1 MKSLAGITED
11 QKFGAMCRSSAIFWE
26 EEEGE
31 NQVISM
37 NAQVAQ
43 SLSMAITS
51 HCVVEDAHCSKRRTR
66 ETKDGP
72 GGAPLLELDLH
83 LQTASRL
90 ETLSWKPPAFTSA
103 AILTETK
110 LNICTDG

>member
-1 MKSLAGITED
+1 MTED
-11 QKFGAMCRSSAIFWE
+11 QRFGAMCRSSAIFWE
-26 EEEGE
+26 EEGGE

-51 HCVVEDAHCSKRRTR
+51 HCVVEHSHCSKHRTR

-72 GGAPLLELDLH
+72 GRAGAGSPSADS
-83 LQTASRL
+83 QSSADVAL
-90 ETLSWKPPAFTSA
+90 ETSGFY
-103 AILTETK
+103 E
-110 LNICTDG
+110 